1 MSSRLFYT
9 IEEDKLLSLDFF
21 CFCVGSVFADA
32 GNAVERARLSLVA
45 LGGSDYLTIFRFQTE
60 AEFACLVGIN
70 FIFRVLENLKILNGL
85 ILNRRKRVDL
95 YTFDARFAGSLGFIN
110 LRGSDDLAVACL

>member
-9 IEEDKLLSLDFF
+9 IEEDKLSSLGFLNF
-21 CFCVGSVFADA
+21 SLGSVFADA
-32 GNAVERARLSLVA
+32 GDTVHCACLSLVA
-45 LGGSDYLTIFRFQTE
+45 LGGSDNLTVFRFQTE

-70 FIFRVLENLKILNGL
+70 LIFRVLENLKILNGL
-85 ILNRRKRVDL
+85 VFNRRKRVDL